1 MKQIKYLFLAVL
13 ALSLNGCFYTISTVE
28 TTRPVP
34 NPVVTSP
41 VPSYSTTVVRPSAST
56 HPTTTVVVQTNTPVY
71 HDPCLYLDL
80 HAVAAA
86 FAESRSVREF
96 ELMLNSS
103 RYMISNLDLN
113 RDGYVDYLRVMEV
126 VSGWNHV
133 LTIQAVLGY
142 NIFQNVAT
150 IVVERTASSIGYVQ
164 VIGEPYLYGPKY
176 IIEPVFR
183 RAPVIYTNVRYGA
196 YTAWSSPYYWGSY
209 PSCYSHPAPQQLS
222 HYQAYVT
229 TYCHNHDYCRETR
242 YTETTHYTHYESV
255 RTPVSRNDYA
265 RENPSQAFAVRNA
278 NTSSVNAR
286 DVRTATTTTTTT
298 PSRTQA
304 ATTSRTQATTT
315 ATTTTTTTTTPS
327 RTQATTTTTTSS
339 SRQPSTSTS
348 SSTSRT
354 QASTSTPARTQPAT
368 TTTTTTTRVKESGAV
383 TRTTTTT
390 PARTVTTTPARTT
403 TTTERSQSSSTSRST
418 STSSSSTSR
427 TSSSDTPRR

>member
-183 RAPVIYTNVRYGA
+183 RAPVIYTSVRYGA

-304 ATTSRTQATTT
+304 ATTSRTPSTS
-315 ATTTTTTTTTPS
+315 TTTTTTTTTPS
-327 RTQATTTTTTSS
+327 RQPSASTSTT
-339 SRQPSTSTS
+339 SRQPSTSA
-348 SSTSRT
+348 STSRT
-354 QASTSTPARTQPAT
+354 QSSTAAP
-368 TTTTTTTRVKESGAV
+368 TTTTTTRVKESGAV

-390 PARTVTTTPARTT
+390 PARTVTTTPARTA
-403 TTTERSQSSSTSRST
+403 TTTERSQSSSTSRSS

>member
-1 MKQIKYLFLAVL
+1 MKQIRYLFLALV
-13 ALSLNGCFYTISTVE
+13 AISLNGCFYTISTVE

-34 NPVVTSP
+34 APVVTSP
-41 VPSYSTTVVRPSAST
+41 VPSYTTTVVRPAAST

-71 HDPCLYLDL
+71 SDPCLYLDL

-176 IIEPVFR
+176 IIEPIFR
-183 RAPVIYTNVRYGA
+183 RAPVIYVNVRYGA

-242 YTETTHYTHYESV
+242 YVETPHYTHYESV
-255 RTPVSRNDYA
+255 RTPVSRTDYA
-265 RENPSQAFAVRNA
+265 RENPSQSFAVRNA

-286 DVRTATTTTTTT
+286 DVRTATTSTST
-298 PSRTQA
+298 PSRTQ
-304 ATTSRTQATTT
+304 SSTT
-315 ATTTTTTTTTPS
+315 ATPS
-327 RTQATTTTTTSS
+327 RTQ
-339 SRQPSTSTS
+339 S
-348 SSTSRT
+348 SSTATPSRT
-354 QASTSTPARTQPAT
+354 QSSTTATPSRTQSA
-368 TTTTTTTRVKESGAV
+368 TTTTTTTRVRESGAV

-390 PARTVTTTPARTT
+390 PARTVTTTPSRTATT
-403 TTTERSQSSSTSRST
+403 TAPSRTQSST
-418 STSSSSTSR
+418 SSTSR